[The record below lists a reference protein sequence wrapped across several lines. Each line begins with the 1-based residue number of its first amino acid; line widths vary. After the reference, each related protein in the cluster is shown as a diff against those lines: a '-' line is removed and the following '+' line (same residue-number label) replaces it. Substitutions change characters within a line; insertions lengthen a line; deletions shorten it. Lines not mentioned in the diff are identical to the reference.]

1 MSNYKEYIFHFM
13 TILMIILCVFCIVP
27 NLSTDIKNYKEDNN
41 IIASTRIDEREYRDR
56 NFNKRV
62 EHTLVILMTDNT
74 EVKLSASEYSDF
86 FDEIQNSDSLFK
98 KITYFENGVANNMN
112 PIQVEIDNKIIY
124 DVHEAMKWKY
134 LLIILTL
141 CLSLY
146 SGYKL
151 RQYLILKT

>member
-1 MSNYKEYIFHFM
+1 
-13 TILMIILCVFCIVP
+13 
-27 NLSTDIKNYKEDNN
+27 
-41 IIASTRIDEREYRDR
+41 
-56 NFNKRV
+56 
-62 EHTLVILMTDNT
+62 
-74 EVKLSASEYSDF
+74 
-86 FDEIQNSDSLFK
+86 
-98 KITYFENGVANNMN
+98 MN

>member
-1 MSNYKEYIFHFM
+1 
-13 TILMIILCVFCIVP
+13 
-27 NLSTDIKNYKEDNN
+27 
-41 IIASTRIDEREYRDR
+41 
-56 NFNKRV
+56 
-62 EHTLVILMTDNT
+62 MTDNT

-86 FDEIQNSDSLFK
+86 FDEIQNVKNIGK
-98 KITYFENGVANNMN
+98 KIKWYLENGVANNMN